1 MELVKTIQV
10 LDKNKVSTSLK
21 IQGFYYVADTP
32 DLFPKVLTKPTSSI
46 VRCTKEIRQTPLK
59 I

>member
-10 LDKNKVSTSLK
+10 LEINKVSTSLK
-21 IQGFYYVADTP
+21 IQGFYYVAYTP
-32 DLFPKVLTKPTSSI
+32 DLSLKVLTKPTSVI
-46 VRCTKEIRQTPLK
+46 VLRMKESKQTPLK